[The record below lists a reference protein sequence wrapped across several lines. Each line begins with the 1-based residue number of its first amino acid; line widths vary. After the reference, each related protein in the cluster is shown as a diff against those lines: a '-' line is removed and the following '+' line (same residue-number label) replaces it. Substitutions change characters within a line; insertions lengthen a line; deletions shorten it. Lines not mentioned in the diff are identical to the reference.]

1 MGKLG
6 TVAMIAGF
14 VIVAYLLLM
23 VFMGVITD
31 AASTA
36 NTTMSATS
44 NMSNYPGTQE
54 GVLAAPWVL
63 FFVPGVGG
71 IVAIIIVLKR
81 P

>member
-6 TVAMIAGF
+6 QISIIVAF

-23 VFMGVITD
+23 VAMPVITD

-36 NTTMSATS
+36 NTTMSASS
-44 NMSNYPGTQE
+44 NMSNYPGTLE
-54 GVLAAPWVL
+54 GTLAAPWVL
-63 FFVPGVGG
+63 WFAPAVIGMAAV
-71 IVAIIIVLKR
+71 IITLKR

>member
-1 MGKLG
+1 MNKLG
-6 TVAMIAGF
+6 QVGIIVAV
-14 VIVAYLLLM
+14 VIIAYLLML
-23 VFMGVITD
+23 VFMPVLTD
-31 AASTA
+31 FASTA

-63 FFVPGVGG
+63 WFAPACIG
-71 IVAIIIVLKR
+71 IVAVVIVLKQ